1 MTGNEEC
8 FEKWQNPKR
17 IRDLF
22 HATTPCMDSNLC
34 KNCFI
39 YKKFL

>member
-22 HATTPCMDSNLC
+22 NATTPSMDSNLC

-39 YKKFL
+39 YKK